1 MLRPLSNSLKNMVK
15 AEDIKMLT
23 PSDIK
28 KIKNFENLTISH
40 QRTFRHRLC
49 KKFIRFQQDLEVV
62 LLHYEKMN
70 IKVKKMVDIVQL
82 TKLLELYENLSKLQN
97 T

>member
-1 MLRPLSNSLKNMVK
+1 MVK
-15 AEDIKMLT
+15 VEDIKMLT

-70 IKVKKMVDIVQL
+70 IKVDKIIDINQL
-82 TKLLELYENLSKLQN
+82 TKLLKLYEDLCLLQN
-97 T
+97 R

>member
-1 MLRPLSNSLKNMVK
+1 MEKR
-15 AEDIKMLT
+15 EEIKMLT

-49 KKFIRFQQDLEVV
+49 KKFIRFQKDLEIV

-70 IKVKKMVDIVQL
+70 IKVKKIIDINQL

-97 T
+97 M

>member
-1 MLRPLSNSLKNMVK
+1 MVK

-70 IKVKKMVDIVQL
+70 IKVDKIIDINQL

-97 T
+97 M

>member
-1 MLRPLSNSLKNMVK
+1 MVK
-15 AEDIKMLT
+15 VEDIKMLT